1 MTDLKID
8 EFPFRNPLLDGAF
21 IDGEWR
27 SNGKPSVMVL
37 RPDLPPHARRAREIE
52 AHGHDKKPPITGRKF
67 CYVCPSIE
75 DLDYMSVSAVRRVV
89 DHMAP
94 EWVEA
99 VSDATRLFNRADMI
113 QGWLEGIFD
122 IELQVIEAILLNLE
136 ARGELPAD
144 VGDIP

>member
-1 MTDLKID
+1 MLRID

-21 IDGEWR
+21 IDGAWR
-27 SNGKPSVMVL
+27 TDDKPSVMVL

-52 AHGHDKKPPITGRKF
+52 GHGHDKRPPITGRKL
-67 CYVCPSIE
+67 CYTCFTVE

-89 DHMAP
+89 DQMAP

-99 VSDATRLFNRADMI
+99 VRDAVRLFNRADMI
-113 QGWLEGIFD
+113 QGWLKGIWD

-136 ARGELPAD
+136 ARGELPQD
-144 VGDIP
+144 IGDIP